1 MTYHNAVKYVKNA
14 PNLTPKN
21 NAVADR
27 INALSRALG
36 NPQRHIK
43 YVRLAG
49 SNGKTICAQMT
60 TSILNEANISSGCF
74 SMPIHEEIRDNIRIN
89 GEPISMEEAVE
100 YISAVRDAVA
110 KINADEENG
119 FEGRFSATAHEIL
132 LFAAILAF
140 NAHKCSICIIESD
153 HTGEDPSRFLAA
165 SPFAAIIC
173 GIIPSN
179 NKKEIS
185 KIRSY
190 ISRGMRE
197 IVAAPQDEKAF
208 SIIQETCASAGC
220 RPTQANVSSVNIT
233 RLALGGTD
241 FTYKDNAYSLQVCGK
256 FQTAN
261 AIIAIEG
268 ANMLKRC
275 GYKIEQEHITRG
287 LASVKAPGKFEIISA
302 FPTIIADSTYAPV
315 AIEAIC
321 DSLSDFKEITG
332 TRIRLC
338 LPDGEL
344 IPQYI
349 SALREREYEID
360 KISALIVE
368 GVGEEERGECDVP
381 FTLSKTHKLT
391 AKDALS
397 GLDGSSML
405 LISGPN
411 NFTEALRHQLLSIL
425 GF

>member
-21 NAVADR
+21 SAVSDR
-27 INALSRALG
+27 ISVLSKALG

-43 YVRLAG
+43 YIRLAG
-49 SNGKTICAQMT
+49 SNGKTICARML
-60 TSILNEANISSGCF
+60 TSILNEASISSGCF

-89 GEPISMEEAVE
+89 GEPISMDEAVV
-100 YISAVRDAVA
+100 YISAVRDAVV
-110 KINADEENG
+110 KINADEESG
-119 FEGRFSATAHEIL
+119 FEGRFAPTAHEIL

-140 NAHKCSICIIESD
+140 NAHKCSVCIIEGD
-153 HTGEDPSRFLAA
+153 HTGEDPSRFLAV
-165 SPFAAIIC
+165 SPFSAIIC
-173 GIIPSN
+173 GIIPSS
-179 NKKEIS
+179 NKKEILR
-185 KIRSY
+185 IRSY

-220 RPTQANVSSVNIT
+220 RPTQANVSGINIT

-241 FTYKDNAYSLQVCGK
+241 FTYKDNSYSLQVCGK

-261 AIIAIEG
+261 AIIAIES

-275 GYKIEQEHITRG
+275 GYKIEQDHITNG
-287 LASVKAPGKFEIISA
+287 LALVKAPCKFEIISA

-321 DSLSDFKEITG
+321 DSLADFKSITG
-332 TRIRLC
+332 THIRLC

-349 SALREREYEID
+349 TALRERAYTID
-360 KISALIVE
+360 KISALIIE

-381 FTLSKTHKLT
+381 FTLSKTYKLA

-397 GLDGSSML
+397 GLDGSSIL
-405 LISGPN
+405 LISGPS

>member
-21 NAVADR
+21 SVASDR
-27 INALSRALG
+27 ISALSKALG

-43 YVRLAG
+43 YIRLAG
-49 SNGKTICAQMT
+49 SNGKSICARML
-60 TSILNEANISSGCF
+60 TSILNEAHISSGCL

-89 GEPISMEEAVE
+89 GEPISMDEAVE
-100 YISAVRDAVA
+100 YISAVRDAVVE
-110 KINADEENG
+110 INADAENG
-119 FEGRFSATAHEIL
+119 FEGHFSATAHEIL
-132 LFAAILAF
+132 LFASILAF
-140 NAHKCSICIIESD
+140 TAHKCSVCIIEGD
-153 HTGEDPSRFLAA
+153 HNGEDPSRFLTTA
-165 SPFAAIIC
+165 PFAAIIC

-179 NKKEIS
+179 NKKEILR
-185 KIRSY
+185 IRSY
-190 ISRGMRE
+190 VSRGMSE

-220 RPTQANVSSVNIT
+220 RPTQANVSSINIT

-241 FTYKDNAYSLQVCGK
+241 FTYKDNSYSLQVCGK

-268 ANMLKRC
+268 ANMLRRY
-275 GYKIEQEHITRG
+275 GHKIEQEHITSG
-287 LASVKAPGKFEIISA
+287 LASFKAPGKFEIISA

-321 DSLSDFKEITG
+321 DSLADFKDITG
-332 TRIRLC
+332 THIRLC

-349 SALREREYEID
+349 SALYERGYTIE
-360 KISALIVE
+360 KISALIIE
-368 GVGEEERGECDVP
+368 GVGEEERGECNVP
-381 FTLSKTHKLT
+381 LSLSKTYKLT

-397 GLDGSSML
+397 GLDGSCML

>member
-21 NAVADR
+21 SAVSDR
-27 INALSRALG
+27 ISALSKALG

-49 SNGKTICAQMT
+49 SNGKTICARML
-60 TSILNEANISSGCF
+60 TSILNEASISSGCF

-89 GEPISMEEAVE
+89 GEPISMDEAVV

-110 KINADEENG
+110 KINADEESG
-119 FEGRFSATAHEIL
+119 FEGRFAPTAHEIL

-140 NAHKCSICIIESD
+140 NAHKCSVCIIEGD
-153 HTGEDPSRFLAA
+153 HTGEDPSRFLAV
-165 SPFAAIIC
+165 SPFSAIIC
-173 GIIPSN
+173 GIIPSS
-179 NKKEIS
+179 NKKEILR
-185 KIRSY
+185 IRSY

-220 RPTQANVSSVNIT
+220 RPTQANVSGINIT

-241 FTYKDNAYSLQVCGK
+241 FTYKDNSYSLQVCGK

-261 AIIAIEG
+261 AIIAIES

-275 GYKIEQEHITRG
+275 GYKIEQDHITNG
-287 LASVKAPGKFEIISA
+287 LALVKAPCKFEIISA

-321 DSLSDFKEITG
+321 DSLADFKSITG
-332 TRIRLC
+332 THIRLC

-349 SALREREYEID
+349 SALSERGYTID
-360 KISALIVE
+360 KICALIIE

-381 FTLSKTHKLT
+381 LTLSKTYKLT

-397 GLDGSSML
+397 GLDGSSIL
-405 LISGPN
+405 LISGPS